1 MKKKR
6 VSLFSYV
13 SPDEFLARNSS
24 GDNTSFFNTSIL
36 MLPIR
41 IQFEYNFKLLFNR
54 TRILSISRTVE
65 CTTTF
70 LCWSRSSTW
79 SSVKPDLRFV
89 KRSKLL
95 PRSSGGKICGSLRKV
110 LINSPCLLN
119 SRITTG
125 KFLKDQRT
133 SPLVLALSRIS
144 TQVWVKT
151 IILLDGNKW

>member
-1 MKKKR
+1 MLCSPFKWHKWRKNEF
-6 VSLFSYV
+6 LFSRKYE

-24 GDNTSFFNTSIL
+24 GDNTSFLNTSIL

-89 KRSKLL
+89 KRSKLQ
-95 PRSSGGKICGSLRKV
+95 PRSFTEGIDKFTLPIEHKGYDREVLKRSKNFASHTCTFGSPHR
-110 LINSPCLLN
+110 
-119 SRITTG
+119 
-125 KFLKDQRT
+125 
-133 SPLVLALSRIS
+133 
-144 TQVWVKT
+144 
-151 IILLDGNKW
+151 